1 MPKKTQKTVNH
12 IQMTEGKR
20 NIIQHLL
27 TEYNIETYQNIQDT
41 LKEADWRNHQGDD
54 GSADMDNHI
63 GYKKY
68 QRPNSTDSLM
78 GIRGKS

>member
-27 TEYNIETYQNIQDT
+27 TEYNIETY
-41 LKEADWRNHQGDD
+41 
-54 GSADMDNHI
+54 
-63 GYKKY
+63 
-68 QRPNSTDSLM
+68 
-78 GIRGKS
+78 